1 MERLLERESELERI
15 ARAAAGAAEGEQ
27 ALVVVEGAV
36 GLGKTVL
43 LSEARRRLRQG
54 QTTVLA
60 ARPGE
65 QEAAFPYGV
74 LRQLLGPLL
83 AALPSAGA
91 GRTVCRPGGQGAR
104 STRRRG
110 GRAAA
115 L

>member
-65 QEAAFPYGV
+65 QEAAFPYRV
-74 LRQLLGPLL
+74 LRQLLGP
-83 AALPSAGA
+83 AAGGAAVRGA